1 MEGSS
6 LVTFTELP
14 ILLFLL
20 FLSGF
25 FASSEVVFFGANRY
39 LLRRYSSKKLYK
51 LLNKLISEPR
61 ELLLSILIGNEL
73 VNILISS
80 YGTKLF
86 VDTFG
91 KKGATFSALLMSFLI
106 FMFGE
111 VIPKNLV
118 LPFTT
123 RLSLLYAPV
132 FYVFHMVF
140 LPVRRLFFAQIER
153 ILSFF
158 DLRGV
163 EEKKKRDQIFWEI
176 FEMGYSAGLFSAE
189 ERELVERAMSL
200 DDLLV
205 KEVMT
210 PRPDI
215 FALSEELTVADAF
228 EKIIEN
234 KHSRIPVFKDS
245 LDNITGIVYV
255 KDIIPFEE
263 NAGKKLQEF
272 KRPALFVPEI
282 SNITALLK
290 EMRSSGMQIAIVVGE
305 HGEVSGLIT
314 LHDVLKRLLGSL
326 PEVWEEDTVRI
337 SKGIYKVYGWADIER
352 VAKTVGFSLPEEYE
366 YDTVGGFVMANLSK
380 VPEEG
385 DEFEYEGF
393 KFVVDKMD
401 GNRIVSLYIMATESE
416 RV

>member
-6 LVTFTELP
+6 LVTFTELS

-51 LLNKLISEPR
+51 LLNKLLSKPR
-61 ELLLSILIGNEL
+61 ELLLSILIGNEV
-73 VNILISS
+73 VNVLISS

-91 KKGATFSALLMSFLI
+91 KKGATFSAFLMSFLI
-106 FMFGE
+106 FLFGE

-123 RLSLLYAPV
+123 RLSLFYAPI
-132 FYVFHMVF
+132 FYVFHTAF
-140 LPVRRLFFAQIER
+140 LPIRKLFFTQIER
-153 ILSFF
+153 ILNFF
-158 DLRGV
+158 EMEGI
-163 EEKKKRDQIFWEI
+163 EEKRKTDQVFWEI
-176 FEMGYSAGLFSAE
+176 FEMGYSEGLFSAE
-189 ERELVERAMSL
+189 ERDLVERAMSL

-215 FALSEELTVADAF
+215 FALDEESTVAEVF
-228 EKIIEN
+228 EKIIEK
-234 KHSRIPVFKDS
+234 KHSRIPVFKET

-263 NAGKKLQEF
+263 NANKKLKEF
-272 KRPALFVPEI
+272 KRPALFIPEI
-282 SNITALLK
+282 SSITTLLK

-314 LHDVLKRLLGSL
+314 LHDVLKRLLGSM

-337 SKGIYKVYGWADIER
+337 SKGIYKVYGWADIEK

-393 KFVVDKMD
+393 KFVVDKME
-401 GNRIVSLYIMATESE
+401 GNRIVSLYIMTTESQK
-416 RV
+416 V